1 MDDPRKRNVVHH
13 QADGQPAKMLQ
24 VISRNQGWITVNTK
38 NPDRKHPVEKQ
49 ALGDVKKVNVLSP
62 TWMQLQYNKPGP
74 DPLCQV
80 GVKHGVRKETNRTF
94 LVEKTQPQRSLFA
107 LGSVRHNVHFKH
119 EKDAIMEKAL
129 KDGTITERAVNMLEW
144 NLPKLPAEKVSPKI
158 GSCHFV

>member
-1 MDDPRKRNVVHH
+1 MSKDPETYFRNKNVFTNILEEEKKARFSSTSLSFKVTPQMFDQSGREAVRYQQNMPSYFRIMDDPRKRNVVHH

-94 LVEKTQPQRSLFA
+94 LVEKT
-107 LGSVRHNVHFKH
+107 
-119 EKDAIMEKAL
+119 
-129 KDGTITERAVNMLEW
+129 
-144 NLPKLPAEKVSPKI
+144 
-158 GSCHFV
+158 